1 MHLVQ
6 ITFHFE
12 FWEKI
17 EAILDERRTGW
28 YVRFPSVQ
36 GKDRDGKH
44 DNTRVFPGSLSV
56 VQILMEDDQIDDL
69 MKRLD
74 GFRAERQAH
83 RHLEAIILPVVRRL

>member
-1 MHLVQ
+1 MYLVQ

-17 EAILDERRTGW
+17 EAILDERQTGW

-44 DNTRVFPGSLSV
+44 ANTQVFPGSLSV
-56 VQILMEDDQIDDL
+56 VQVLTEDGDL
-69 MKRLD
+69 DGLLERLD
-74 GFRAERQAH
+74 GFRGERQAH
-83 RHLEAIILPVVRRL
+83 RHLETIVLPVIRRL